1 MLQLLDW
8 NRLDENGRRAALAR
22 PAMADRAD
30 LAARVAAIIE
40 RVRREGDA
48 ALIGFAREFDRVEI
62 DSLRVEPA
70 EIAAA
75 LGRLGAE
82 QRTAL
87 EVAAENIRSFHQAQL
102 REPLAVQ
109 TAPGVICRRV
119 TRPLDAVGLYVPAGS
134 APLPSTALML
144 AVPAAVAACPRPVI
158 ATPPRA
164 DGGADPGVLAAAA
177 LCGIDEV
184 YLAGGAQAVAAL
196 AFGTDTIPAVDK
208 IFGPGNAWVTEA
220 KLQVSMDADGAAC
233 DLPAGPSEVLV
244 IADRAADPDFVAA
257 DLLSQAEHGADSQV
271 VLLTPSRAQATRVRA
286 AVELQLKTLSRADV
300 ARAAIDASRA
310 ILVADIDQAFEV
322 SNRYAPEHLILQI
335 EDAATRVD
343 QVTAAGSVFVGP
355 WTPESLGDYCSGTNH
370 VLPTYG
376 FARAWSGLGIEDFQ
390 RRITVQEASEDG
402 LRSIGPIAITLAQME
417 GLDGHAAAVERRL
430 AVLRDRSV
438 A

>member
-8 NRLDENGRRAALAR
+8 NSLDQNTQRAALAR

-62 DSLRVEPA
+62 DALRVDPA

-158 ATPPRA
+158 VTPPRA

-196 AFGTDTIPAVDK
+196 AYGTETVPAVDK

-233 DLPAGPSEVLV
+233 DLPAGPSEVLG
-244 IADRAADPDFVAA
+244 
-257 DLLSQAEHGADSQV
+257 H
-271 VLLTPSRAQATRVRA
+271 
-286 AVELQLKTLSRADV
+286 
-300 ARAAIDASRA
+300 
-310 ILVADIDQAFEV
+310 
-322 SNRYAPEHLILQI
+322 
-335 EDAATRVD
+335 
-343 QVTAAGSVFVGP
+343 
-355 WTPESLGDYCSGTNH
+355 
-370 VLPTYG
+370 
-376 FARAWSGLGIEDFQ
+376 
-390 RRITVQEASEDG
+390 RRRG
-402 LRSIGPIAITLAQME
+402 R
-417 GLDGHAAAVERRL
+417 
-430 AVLRDRSV
+430 
-438 A
+438 